1 MGSTNKT
8 QYLELPQWIGTDK
21 PTFLGDFNDAFLK
34 IDNGCNT
41 INGTA
46 TTAGAQAGQAVEDA
60 TEALNKAES
69 VEGIANTANTNAN
82 QALTTANNANTAVNN
97 LTPRVTALENA
108 QENLTLWSG
117 GQMNAW
123 SSLETVT
130 AYAYYNQ
137 ALELLNLYGRFTYS
151 GSNISNSQTLFTLP
165 NSILTYFSSISTR
178 TIYAACSIRSS
189 DGESLVVNFNL
200 NNSGNITLTDAY
212 NKTGTNI
219 SISNAGFNLMLN
231 VSNW

>member
-34 IDNGCNT
+34 IDNGYNT

-60 TEALNKAES
+60 SNALTKAES

-97 LTPRVTALENA
+97 LTPRVTALENS
-108 QENLTLWSG
+108 QENLSLWNG
-117 GQMNAW
+117 GAMTPW
-123 SSLETVT
+123 SSLESATG
-130 AYAYYNQ
+130 YGYYNST
-137 ALELLNLYGRFTYS
+137 LKMLNLYGRFVYRQE
-151 GSNISNSQTLFTLP
+151 NIPNSQPIFTLP

-178 TIYAACSIRSS
+178 TIYGACYIRSS
-189 DGESLVVNFNL
+189 DGGLIISDFTL
-200 NNSGNITLTDAY
+200 NNSGNIMLANGY
-212 NKTGTNI
+212 NI
-219 SISNAGFNLMLN
+219 SGTYISSAGFNLMLN
-231 VSNW
+231 VSNWF

>member
-34 IDNGCNT
+34 IDNGYNT

-60 TEALNKAES
+60 SSALSKAET
-69 VEGIANTANTNAN
+69 VEGIASTANTNAN

-97 LTPRVTALENA
+97 LTPRVTALENS
-108 QENLTLWSG
+108 QENLTVWSG
-117 GQMNAW
+117 GAMTPW
-123 SSLETVT
+123 SSLTGAT
-130 AYAYYNQ
+130 GYAYYNS
-137 ALELLNLYGRFTYS
+137 ALELLNLYGRFEYS
-151 GSNISNSQTLFTLP
+151 GHNISNSQALFTLP
-165 NSILTYFSSISTR
+165 NIILTYFSSISTR

-189 DGESLVVNFNL
+189 DGESIVTDFSL
-200 NNSGNITLTDAY
+200 NNSGNITLTTGYNDSIAY
-212 NKTGTNI
+212 
-219 SISNAGFNLMLN
+219 ISNAGFNLMLN
-231 VSNW
+231 VSNWF